1 MPYISVV
8 TPVYNA
14 VNIVEEL
21 HHRLVEHLEAIT
33 DDFEI
38 IMVNDACPYG
48 SGEKIAEIAAKDPRV
63 KFMELA
69 RNFGQHIAISAGLDY
84 AEGEYVVVM
93 DCDLQDPPHKP
104 FLPFANT
111 GRTVFLRRPSLMYS
125 IPLCVN
131 SLTGFTMERRVQE
144 IFPLSRIE

>member
-93 DCDLQDPPHKP
+93 DCDLQDPLIR
-104 FLPFANT
+104 LP
-111 GRTVFLRRPSLMYS
+111 
-125 IPLCVN
+125 CC
-131 SLTGFTMERRVQE
+131 
-144 IFPLSRIE
+144 

>member
-48 SGEKIAEIAAKDPRV
+48 SGEKNSGDSCKGSPCKIH
-63 KFMELA
+63 
-69 RNFGQHIAISAGLDY
+69 G
-84 AEGEYVVVM
+84 
-93 DCDLQDPPHKP
+93 
-104 FLPFANT
+104 T
-111 GRTVFLRRPSLMYS
+111 GT
-125 IPLCVN
+125 
-131 SLTGFTMERRVQE
+131 
-144 IFPLSRIE
+144 